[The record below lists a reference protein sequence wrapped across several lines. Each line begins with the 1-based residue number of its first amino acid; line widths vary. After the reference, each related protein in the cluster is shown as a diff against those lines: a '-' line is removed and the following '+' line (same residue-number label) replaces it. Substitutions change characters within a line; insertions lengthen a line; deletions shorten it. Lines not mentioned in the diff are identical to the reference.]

1 MPRTVLPLRLA
12 PFVLLASLVLVGAT
26 YAADATPAPAPTAK
40 KFKRPKPVPRT
51 GDGMVRVPAGKFLM
65 GCNEQ
70 VDEDCL
76 DDEKP
81 GKTVE
86 LKAFEIDAT
95 EVTVAQFG
103 ACVAAKKCSADGLT
117 MPFVN
122 GKDDPK
128 LASYCNWKKKNR
140 QQHPINCVDWSQA
153 SAYCKSDGKRL
164 PTEAG
169 WERAARDTDGLKY
182 PWGNTSPYKIK
193 LGNVAD
199 ESARKVFPE
208 WRHTLGYD
216 DGFVGTAPAGSFPDG
231 ATPVGALD
239 MIGNV
244 WEWLA
249 DSREAGHSVRG
260 ASWTFEPVWARASL
274 RGWTKDSTRA
284 ADGGFRCAR

>member
-1 MPRTVLPLRLA
+1 MSRIVLLFRCLTV
-12 PFVLLASLVLVGAT
+12 VLLALCLLPPVDAAH
-26 YAADATPAPAPTAK
+26 AADDAPTPTPA

-51 GDGMVRVPAGKFLM
+51 KDGMVRVPAGKFLM
-65 GCNEQ
+65 GCNAEI
-70 VDEDCL
+70 DGECL

-86 LKAFEIDAT
+86 LKAYEIDAT
-95 EVTVAQFG
+95 EVTVAQYG
-103 ACVAAKKCSADGLT
+103 ACVAAKGCSADGLT
-117 MPFVN
+117 MPFVD

-128 LASYCNWKKKNR
+128 LAPYCNWKKKNR

-153 SAYCKSDGKRL
+153 SAYCKWAGKRL
-164 PTEAG
+164 PTEAE
-169 WERAARDTDGLKY
+169 WERAARGTDGRKF
-182 PWGNTSPYKIK
+182 PWGNVHPRKVK

-208 WRHTLGYD
+208 WRHTNGYD

-231 ATPVGALD
+231 ATPVGAVD

-244 WEWLA
+244 WEWTA
-249 DSREAGHSVRG
+249 DPRDAGHAVRG
-260 ASWTFEPVWARASL
+260 ASWTFDPDWVRTSL
-274 RGWTKDSTRA
+274 RGWTKDATRA